1 MGKRSRSSSTTS
13 TPSGSA
19 VYTPSRSTSLEP
31 NEHTI
36 KYAQLNGNEA
46 SSSAM
51 RCLLPPHRPMS
62 FSSYD
67 EYETHYNQSHS
78 NRCSDCQHNFPTAH
92 FLELHI
98 AENHDP
104 IEAARR
110 ERGEKTYACFVEGCD
125 KICADWK
132 KRRSH
137 LVDKH
142 AFPRNY
148 DFFVVNSGVDGKRS
162 MLRPGID
169 AQGHRASSR
178 ERKASDATSA
188 PESTPTPS
196 ADSASA
202 SPPPHQTAAPHTA
215 KPTPQPAS
223 NTATGITAFD
233 NTAWRGKKRA
243 GSLRGPAPG
252 APLAPA
258 KDGMDDIISSMSA
271 LKMVPRSVAAGQ
283 RKPQAGNT
291 AKK

>member
-19 VYTPSRSTSLEP
+19 VYTPSRSTSVEP
-31 NEHTI
+31 IEHAT
-36 KYAQLNGNEA
+36 KYAQLELA
-46 SSSAM
+46 APSSSAM

-62 FSSYD
+62 FSSYA
-67 EYETHYNQSHS
+67 EYETHYSQSHS
-78 NRCSDCQHNFPTAH
+78 NRCSDCHHNFPTAH
-92 FLELHI
+92 FLEIHI

-104 IEAARR
+104 IVAARR

-125 KICADWK
+125 KICADWQ

-137 LVDKH
+137 LVDRH

-178 ERKASDATSA
+178 ERKAKDATSVMD
-188 PESTPTPS
+188 STPTPS
-196 ADSASA
+196 AESASM
-202 SPPPHQTAAPHTA
+202 SPPTAAPQTAVSAPPPVA
-215 KPTPQPAS
+215 KPSEKAG
-223 NTATGITAFD
+223 TATPDPA
-233 NTAWRGKKRA
+233 AWRGKKRA
-243 GSLRGPAPG
+243 ASLRGPAPG

-271 LKMVPRSVAAGQ
+271 LKMVPRSVAASQ
-283 RKPQAGNT
+283 RKPQAGN